1 MLTSLRLG
9 DEPVESAKRRLEYFA
24 EAYSSYI
31 GYRTL
36 SMVESAKRQ
45 LAYLAEENPV
55 RTRKRTEP
63 HCRSSPLKNR
73 QKEDLITL
81 RREKSSRSF
90 SSSTS
95 VMYLMLELNCG
106 IMMLLRALARF
117 WVF

>member
-1 MLTSLRLG
+1 MNRSSPPKGSLH
-9 DEPVESAKRRLEYFA
+9 PFA
-24 EAYSSYI
+24 EAYPAYI
-31 GYRTL
+31 GYRTPPT
-36 SMVESAKRQ
+36 VGSAKRQ